1 MPRISINF
9 NENGGV
15 SVNDDSQLAIN
26 LERVAKKNKI
36 VQEMLEMSK
45 KATEDDVVYEE
56 DDDEMDKN
64 MAGQRREGRRIKK
77 KGNYKNK

>member
-36 VQEMLEMSK
+36 V
-45 KATEDDVVYEE
+45 
-56 DDDEMDKN
+56 
-64 MAGQRREGRRIKK
+64 
-77 KGNYKNK
+77 

>member
-1 MPRISINF
+1 
-9 NENGGV
+9 
-15 SVNDDSQLAIN
+15 
-26 LERVAKKNKI
+26 
-36 VQEMLEMSK
+36 MLEMSK

>member
-1 MPRISINF
+1 
-9 NENGGV
+9 
-15 SVNDDSQLAIN
+15 
-26 LERVAKKNKI
+26 
-36 VQEMLEMSK
+36 MSK

-77 KGNYKNK
+77 KGSYKNKWFIFILDYKVHYELVSWIGLKIFFFLISFYKTLLFILK